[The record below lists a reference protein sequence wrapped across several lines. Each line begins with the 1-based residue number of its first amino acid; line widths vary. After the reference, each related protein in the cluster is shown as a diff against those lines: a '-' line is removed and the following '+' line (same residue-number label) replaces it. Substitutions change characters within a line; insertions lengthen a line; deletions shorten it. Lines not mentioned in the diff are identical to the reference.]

1 MTDHFCALA
10 PGLIDTAMQDYLCG
24 LDASERFPS
33 LARIQAARGPE
44 RHRLRGEKSGAGWE
58 ARLLLLTYAFLRGVP
73 YRTLAPK
80 CREDSSICLRR
91 PLIHW
96 AGETVKAWDSQ
107 ERGEVEELMEAWLDA
122 KLPDDREEAA

>member
-1 MTDHFCALA
+1 MKLKKKDLPTLA
-10 PGLIDTAMQDYLCG
+10 AEIK
-24 LDASERFPS
+24 R
-33 LARIQAARGPE
+33 LAAEGRAYNPRIQAARGPE

-73 YRTLAPK
+73 YRTLEPK